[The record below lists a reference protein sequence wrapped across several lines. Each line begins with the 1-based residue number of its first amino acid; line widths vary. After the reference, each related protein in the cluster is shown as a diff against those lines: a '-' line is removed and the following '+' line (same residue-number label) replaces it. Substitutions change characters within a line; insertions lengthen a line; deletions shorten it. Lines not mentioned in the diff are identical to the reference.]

1 MASAPQTNGHAAKPV
16 TIAVVGAGS
25 RGTTYAAY
33 ALENPQL
40 AKVVA
45 VAEPSRHRRDVF
57 SRKHRQVE
65 RVRETRGQTLRCT
78 ANTGA
83 MHAASDK
90 TCNFQTGRVRKYGL
104 TVEAETNT
112 TQDHQHVE
120 AVQDFAELG
129 YHILCEKPMA
139 TSVADC
145 VKIRN
150 LAQATA
156 PKVFAMGHVLRY
168 SPYNRAV
175 KDVIDSGALGEIV
188 NIQHIEPV
196 GNQHFAHSYV
206 RGNWHKEADS
216 SFALM
221 TKSCHDID
229 IVNFYLDGLKPTKVH
244 SFGSLRHFKKSQK
257 PVEAGSAKRCLE
269 CAHEKNCVWS
279 AKKIYIDTLK
289 GNVEKVPLFTL
300 PLSIPPRLICQCL
313 QWARHFVDSEVLDI
327 ENVTEALNRTNYGT
341 CVYEGE
347 NDVVDHQIVNIEY
360 QGGITAS
367 VTMSAFT
374 ESVCQRGTRIQGTK
388 GELIGDMT
396 TFDVFDF
403 LSRTSKHY
411 TPKLDGG
418 YHGGGDTG
426 LARAF
431 VSAVAQ
437 SNQSILRVTIDD
449 ILDSH
454 LLVFAAEKARKESC
468 VVDFDQFK
476 HASTDTNV
484 SNSIIAG

>member
-1 MASAPQTNGHAAKPV
+1 MTSAPQSNGHTTKPVTV

-33 ALENPQL
+33 ALENPEL

-57 SRKHRQVE
+57 SRKHSILENLQFS
-65 RVRETRGQTLRCT
+65 
-78 ANTGA
+78 NW
-83 MHAASDK
+83 K
-90 TCNFQTGRVRKYGL
+90 GL
-104 TVEAETNT
+104 KAQGKIADAVVIAV
-112 TQDHQHVE
+112 QDHQHVE

-150 LAQATA
+150 LAEATA

-168 SPYNRAV
+168 SPYNCAV

-206 RGNWHKEADS
+206 RGNWHKEAES

-229 IVNFYLDGLKPTKVH
+229 IINFYLDGLKPTKVH

-257 PVEAGSAKRCLE
+257 PVQAGSAKRCLE
-269 CAHEKNCVWS
+269 CAHEQNCVWS

-289 GNVEKVPLFTL
+289 GNVEK
-300 PLSIPPRLICQCL
+300 
-313 QWARHFVDSEVLDI
+313 WARHFVDSEILDI

-360 QGGITAS
+360 NGGITAS

-437 SNQSILRVTIDD
+437 SDQSILRVTIDD

-454 LLVFAAEKARKESC
+454 LLVFAAEKARRESC
-468 VVDFDQFK
+468 VVDFEQFK
-476 HASTDTNV
+476 HASTGTKDF
-484 SNSIIAG
+484 NSIIAG

>member
-1 MASAPQTNGHAAKPV
+1 MTSAPQSNGHTTKPVTV

-33 ALENPQL
+33 ALENPEL

-57 SRKHRQVE
+57 SRKHSILENLQFS
-65 RVRETRGQTLRCT
+65 
-78 ANTGA
+78 NW
-83 MHAASDK
+83 K
-90 TCNFQTGRVRKYGL
+90 GL
-104 TVEAETNT
+104 KAKGKIADAVVIAV
-112 TQDHQHVE
+112 QDHQHVE

-150 LAQATA
+150 LAEATA

-168 SPYNRAV
+168 SPYNCAV

-206 RGNWHKEADS
+206 RGNWHKEAES

-229 IVNFYLDGLKPTKVH
+229 IINFYLDGLKPTKVH

-257 PVEAGSAKRCLE
+257 PVQAGSAKRCLE
-269 CAHEKNCVWS
+269 CAHEQNCVWS

-289 GNVEKVPLFTL
+289 GNVEK
-300 PLSIPPRLICQCL
+300 
-313 QWARHFVDSEVLDI
+313 WARHFVDSEMLDI

-360 QGGITAS
+360 NGGITAS

-437 SNQSILRVTIDD
+437 SDQSILRVTIDD

-454 LLVFAAEKARKESC
+454 LLVFAAEKARRESC
-468 VVDFDQFK
+468 VVDFEQFK
-476 HASTDTNV
+476 HASTGTKDF
-484 SNSIIAG
+484 NSIIAG

>member
-1 MASAPQTNGHAAKPV
+1 MASAPQSNGDTVKPV
-16 TIAVVGAGS
+16 TIVVVGAGS
-25 RGTTYAAY
+25 RGTSLTWMIWDSIPED
-33 ALENPQL
+33 LQFQNWKDL
-40 AKVVA
+40 KAKGKIADAVVIA
-45 VAEPSRHRRDVF
+45 V
-57 SRKHRQVE
+57 
-65 RVRETRGQTLRCT
+65 
-78 ANTGA
+78 
-83 MHAASDK
+83 
-90 TCNFQTGRVRKYGL
+90 
-104 TVEAETNT
+104 
-112 TQDHQHVE
+112 QDHQHVE
-120 AVQDFAELG
+120 AVEDYAELG

-145 VKIRN
+145 VKISN
-150 LAQATA
+150 LTKATA
-156 PKVFAMGHVLRY
+156 PKVFGMGHVLRY

-175 KDVIDSGALGEIV
+175 KDIIDSGALGEII

-229 IVNFYLDGLKPTKVH
+229 IVNFYLSGLKPTKVH

-257 PVEAGSAKRCLE
+257 PVEAGAAKRCLE
-269 CAHEKNCVWS
+269 CPHEQDCVWS
-279 AKKIYIDTLK
+279 AKKIYIDTLQ
-289 GNVEKVPLFTL
+289 GDVEK
-300 PLSIPPRLICQCL
+300 
-313 QWARHFVDSEVLDI
+313 WARHFVDSEVLDI

-360 QGGITAS
+360 EGGITAS

-403 LSRTSKHY
+403 LTRTNKHY
-411 TPKLDGG
+411 APKLDGG

-431 VSAVAQ
+431 VSAVAHGDQ
-437 SNQSILRVTIDD
+437 SVLHVTIDD

-454 LLVFAAEKARKESC
+454 LLVFAAEKARKENC

-476 HASTDTNV
+476 QASMGTK
-484 SNSIIAG
+484 A

>member
-1 MASAPQTNGHAAKPV
+1 MASAPQSNGHTAKPV
-16 TIAVVGAGS
+16 TIVVVGAGS
-25 RGTTYAAY
+25 RGTTYAGY
-33 ALENPQL
+33 ALENPEL

-45 VAEPSRHRRDVF
+45 VAEPSRHRRGVF
-57 SRKHRQVE
+57 SRKHSIKEDLQFSNWKDLKAKGKIADAIVIA
-65 RVRETRGQTLRCT
+65 V
-78 ANTGA
+78 
-83 MHAASDK
+83 
-90 TCNFQTGRVRKYGL
+90 
-104 TVEAETNT
+104 
-112 TQDHQHVE
+112 QDHQHVE
-120 AVQDFAELG
+120 AVEDFAELG

-150 LAQATA
+150 LANATS
-156 PKVFAMGHVLRY
+156 PKVFGMGHVLRY

-175 KDVIDSGALGEIV
+175 KDIIDSGALGEII

-216 SFALM
+216 SFALL

-229 IVNFYLDGLKPTKVH
+229 IVNFYLSGLKPTKVH

-257 PVEAGSAKRCLE
+257 PAEAGSAKRCLE
-269 CAHEKNCVWS
+269 CPHEQDCVWS

-289 GNVEKVPLFTL
+289 GDVEK
-300 PLSIPPRLICQCL
+300 
-313 QWARHFVDSEVLDI
+313 WARHFVDSEVLDI
-327 ENVTEALNRTNYGT
+327 ENVTEALNRTIYGT
-341 CVYEGE
+341 CVYEGD
-347 NDVVDHQIVNIEY
+347 NDVVDHQIVNIQYE
-360 QGGITAS
+360 GGITAS

-403 LSRTSKHY
+403 LSRTSKHH

-431 VSAVAQ
+431 VSAVAEGSQ
-437 SNQSILRVTIDD
+437 SVLHVTVDD

-454 LLVFAAEKARKESC
+454 LLVFAAEKARTESC
-468 VVDFDQFK
+468 VVDFAQFK
-476 HASTDTNV
+476 QASIGVKDTDA
-484 SNSIIAG
+484 S

>member
-33 ALENPQL
+33 ALENPEL

-57 SRKHRQVE
+57 SRKHSIRQDLQFSNWKGLKAQGKIADAV
-65 RVRETRGQTLRCT
+65 VIAVQ
-78 ANTGA
+78 
-83 MHAASDK
+83 
-90 TCNFQTGRVRKYGL
+90 VRKYGL

-112 TQDHQHVE
+112 AQDHQHVE

-279 AKKIYIDTLK
+279 AKKIYLDTLK
-289 GNVEKVPLFTL
+289 GNVEK
-300 PLSIPPRLICQCL
+300 
-313 QWARHFVDSEVLDI
+313 WARHFVDSEVLDI

-437 SNQSILRVTIDD
+437 SDQSILRVTIDD

-476 HASTDTNV
+476 HASTDTQCFQFDN
-484 SNSIIAG
+484 

>member
-1 MASAPQTNGHAAKPV
+1 MASAPQSNGHAAKPV
-16 TIAVVGAGS
+16 TMAVVGAGS

-33 ALENPQL
+33 ALENPEL

-45 VAEPSRHRRDVF
+45 VAEPSRHSIPQDL
-57 SRKHRQVE
+57 Q
-65 RVRETRGQTLRCT
+65 C
-78 ANTGA
+78 
-83 MHAASDK
+83 SDWK
-90 TCNFQTGRVRKYGL
+90 SLKAKGKIADAVIIA
-104 TVEAETNT
+104 V
-112 TQDHQHVE
+112 QDHQHVE

-156 PKVFAMGHVLRY
+156 PKVFGMGHVLRY

-196 GNQHFAHSYV
+196 GNQHFAHS
-206 RGNWHKEADS
+206 
-216 SFALM
+216 
-221 TKSCHDID
+221 DID
-229 IVNFYLDGLKPTKVH
+229 IVNFYLSGLQPTKVH

-257 PVEAGSAKRCLE
+257 PAEAGTAKRCLE
-269 CAHEKNCVWS
+269 CPHERDCVWS
-279 AKKIYIDTLK
+279 ARKIYIDTLE
-289 GNVEKVPLFTL
+289 GGVEK
-300 PLSIPPRLICQCL
+300 
-313 QWARHFVDSEVLDI
+313 WARHFVDAEVLDI

-341 CVYEGE
+341 CVYEGD

-360 QGGITAS
+360 EGGITAS

-431 VSAVAQ
+431 VRAVAEGDQ
-437 SNQSILRVTIDD
+437 SVLHVTVDD

-454 LLVFAAEKARKESC
+454 LLVFAAEKARRESC
-468 VVDFDQFK
+468 VVDFGRFK
-476 HASTDTNV
+476 QASGA
-484 SNSIIAG
+484 S

>member
-1 MASAPQTNGHAAKPV
+1 MTSAPQSNGHTAKPV

-33 ALENPQL
+33 ALENPEL
-40 AKVVA
+40 AKIVA

-57 SRKHRQVE
+57 SRKHSILENLQFS
-65 RVRETRGQTLRCT
+65 
-78 ANTGA
+78 NW
-83 MHAASDK
+83 K
-90 TCNFQTGRVRKYGL
+90 GL
-104 TVEAETNT
+104 KAQGKIADAVVIAV
-112 TQDHQHVE
+112 QDHQHVE

-150 LAQATA
+150 LAEATA

-206 RGNWHKEADS
+206 RGNWHKEAES

-229 IVNFYLDGLKPTKVH
+229 IINFYLAGLKPTKVH

-269 CAHEKNCVWS
+269 CAHEQNCVWS

-289 GNVEKVPLFTL
+289 GDVEK
-300 PLSIPPRLICQCL
+300 
-313 QWARHFVDSEVLDI
+313 WARHFVDSEVLDI

-360 QGGITAS
+360 NGGITAS

-437 SNQSILRVTIDD
+437 SDQSILRVTIDD

-476 HASTDTNV
+476 HASTGTKDL
-484 SNSIIAG
+484 NSIIAG

>member
-1 MASAPQTNGHAAKPV
+1 MASAPQSNGYTAKPV

-33 ALENPQL
+33 ALENPGL
-40 AKVVA
+40 ARVVA
-45 VAEPSRHRRDVF
+45 VAEPSRHRCSVF

-65 RVRETRGQTLRCT
+65 
-78 ANTGA
+78 
-83 MHAASDK
+83 HALHGPISEDLQFSNWKGLKAK
-90 TCNFQTGRVRKYGL
+90 GRIADAVIIA
-104 TVEAETNT
+104 V
-112 TQDHQHVE
+112 QDHQHVE
-120 AVQDFAELG
+120 AVEDFAELG

-150 LAQATA
+150 LAQATS
-156 PKVFAMGHVLRY
+156 PNVFGMGHVLRY

-175 KDVIDSGALGEIV
+175 KDIIDSGALGEIV

-229 IVNFYLDGLKPTKVH
+229 IVNFYLSGLTPTKVH

-269 CAHEKNCVWS
+269 CPHEQDCVWS
-279 AKKIYIDTLK
+279 AKKIYIDTLQ
-289 GNVEKVPLFTL
+289 GDVEK
-300 PLSIPPRLICQCL
+300 
-313 QWARHFVDSEVLDI
+313 WARHFVDSEVLDI

-360 QGGITAS
+360 EGGITAS

-403 LSRTSKHY
+403 LTRTSKHH

-431 VSAVAQ
+431 VSAVAEGKQ
-437 SNQSILRVTIDD
+437 SVLHVTIDD

-468 VVDFDQFK
+468 VVDFGHFK
-476 HASTDTNV
+476 QASLGLK
-484 SNSIIAG
+484 A

>member
-1 MASAPQTNGHAAKPV
+1 MTSAPQSNGHTTKPVTV

-33 ALENPQL
+33 ALENPEL

-57 SRKHRQVE
+57 SRKHSILENLQFS
-65 RVRETRGQTLRCT
+65 
-78 ANTGA
+78 NW
-83 MHAASDK
+83 K
-90 TCNFQTGRVRKYGL
+90 GL
-104 TVEAETNT
+104 KAQGKIADAVVIAV
-112 TQDHQHVE
+112 QDHQHVE

-150 LAQATA
+150 LAEATA

-168 SPYNRAV
+168 SPYNCAV

-206 RGNWHKEADS
+206 RGNWHKEAES

-229 IVNFYLDGLKPTKVH
+229 IINFYLDGLKPTKVH

-257 PVEAGSAKRCLE
+257 PVQAGSAKRCLE
-269 CAHEKNCVWS
+269 CAHEQNCVWS

-289 GNVEKVPLFTL
+289 GNVEK
-300 PLSIPPRLICQCL
+300 
-313 QWARHFVDSEVLDI
+313 WARHFVDSEMLDI

-360 QGGITAS
+360 NGGITAS

-437 SNQSILRVTIDD
+437 SDQSILRVTIDD

-454 LLVFAAEKARKESC
+454 LLVFAAEKARRESC
-468 VVDFDQFK
+468 VVDFEQFK
-476 HASTDTNV
+476 HASTGTKDF
-484 SNSIIAG
+484 NSIIAG

>member
-1 MASAPQTNGHAAKPV
+1 MTSAPQSNGHTAKPV

-33 ALENPQL
+33 ALENPEL

-45 VAEPSRHRRDVF
+45 VAEPSRHRRDVILQDWQF
-57 SRKHRQVE
+57 SNWKRLKAQGKIADAVVIAVQV
-65 RVRETRGQTLRCT
+65 RTD
-78 ANTGA
+78 
-83 MHAASDK
+83 S
-90 TCNFQTGRVRKYGL
+90 L
-104 TVEAETNT
+104 TVEAESNT
-112 TQDHQHVE
+112 AQDHQHVE

-139 TSVADC
+139 TTVADC

-150 LAQATA
+150 LAEATA

-168 SPYNRAV
+168 SPYNCAV

-206 RGNWHKEADS
+206 RGNWHKEAES

-269 CAHEKNCVWS
+269 CAHEQNCVWS

-289 GNVEKVPLFTL
+289 GNVEK
-300 PLSIPPRLICQCL
+300 
-313 QWARHFVDSEVLDI
+313 WARHFVDSEILDI

-360 QGGITAS
+360 NGGITAS

-437 SNQSILRVTIDD
+437 SDQSILRVTIDD

-476 HASTDTNV
+476 HASTDTKDF
-484 SNSIIAG
+484 NSIIAGSRS